1 MLLLFLLLLA
11 LRSQSLFGPAD
22 VCVDSRVLTSEFAD
36 SLPPKPLRSESLF
49 VAADVFPDSL
59 SAGVVRAAT
68 LPPEEAPASESCLAE
83 LLPLLSGLQTAAEI
97 MLLLLLEVL
106 PTLLLSLPATAE
118 CRPLLRLMKP

>member
-1 MLLLFLLLLA
+1 MLLLLLA

-97 MLLLLLEVL
+97 MLLLLLLEVL

-118 CRPLLRLMKP
+118 YRPLLRLMEP